1 LRFDALESYR
11 IWEIASGTVSKPQ
24 EVNISDGSTAN
35 RKEIEEWK
43 AKDSKARS
51 IIRSTLDDTTFD
63 QVCDCESS
71 ADILKRIKIIH
82 EPKTL
87 NVLLELLREF
97 FGYAWKSDSTVG
109 TFVAGLKVIA
119 RRIEALESDDFG
131 RNFNEKLI
139 MAKILGCLPK
149 EFDNFVTSWS
159 LLSEDVSLE
168 SFLEKLTNVERS
180 ITERSE
186 DMSHEVLKGIDKK
199 FQGKCHKCG
208 KKGHMQKDCWSKL
221 EKLASPEEKKAKEKL
236 KDQKE
241 ETSLAASSAFKMSE
255 GNRIIADSGAS
266 VHLTGNI
273 EWFSSRKLATPLI
286 LNVADGKTLHM

>member
-1 LRFDALESYR
+1 
-11 IWEIASGTVSKPQ
+11 
-24 EVNISDGSTAN
+24 
-35 RKEIEEWK
+35 
-43 AKDSKARS
+43 
-51 IIRSTLDDTTFD
+51 
-63 QVCDCESS
+63 
-71 ADILKRIKIIH
+71 
-82 EPKTL
+82 
-87 NVLLELLREF
+87 
-97 FGYAWKSDSTVG
+97 
-109 TFVAGLKVIA
+109 VAGLKVIA

-149 EFDNFVTSWS
+149 ESDNFVTSWS

-168 SFLEKLTNVERS
+168 SFLENLTNVERS

-186 DMSHEVLKGIDKK
+186 DMSHEVLKARSHSTNNQMKKKIDKK

-221 EKLASPEEKKAKEKL
+221 EKLTSPEEKKAKEKP

-255 GNRIIADSGAS
+255 GNKIIADSGAS

-273 EWFSSRKLATPLI
+273 EWFSLLRKLATPLI
-286 LNVADGKTLHM
+286 LNVADGKTL

>member
-1 LRFDALESYR
+1 LDA
-11 IWEIASGTVSKPQ
+11 G
-24 EVNISDGSTAN
+24 
-35 RKEIEEWK
+35 
-43 AKDSKARS
+43 
-51 IIRSTLDDTTFD
+51 
-63 QVCDCESS
+63 
-71 ADILKRIKIIH
+71 
-82 EPKTL
+82 
-87 NVLLELLREF
+87 
-97 FGYAWKSDSTVG
+97 
-109 TFVAGLKVIA
+109 
-119 RRIEALESDDFG
+119 
-131 RNFNEKLI
+131 
-139 MAKILGCLPK
+139 PK
-149 EFDNFVTSWS
+149 EFDNFVTNWS

-186 DMSHEVLKGIDKK
+186 DMSHEVLKARSQSMNNQKKRIDKK

-221 EKLASPEEKKAKEKL
+221 EKLASPEEKKAKEKP

-273 EWFSSRKLATPLI
+273 EWFSSLRKLATPLI
-286 LNVADGKTLHM
+286 LNVADGKTLQATHVSNIDVEKSNNGKKWKKCTWENIYYAKEMNGESLFSTTFMEISKGYSFYHGNGIMRLSKERKTVLGGERIGGQYVPYIRVKPPSITAKVAQSAGLRSNALLVTSLPLQLLFFSNE